1 MTDYK
6 QTLNLPKTSFPMKG
20 NLAQREPAMVKRWQE
35 MDLYKMIRL
44 AVVVQPKFILH
55 DGPPYAN
62 GDIHIGHAVNKILK
76 DIIVK
81 SKVMSGFDAPYVPGW
96 DCHGL
101 PIELQVE
108 KKKGKAG
115 VKISAAEFRTACRE
129 YANKQVNGQRN
140 DVIRLGVFGDWAQ
153 PYLAMENPSAAEQEK
168 AFLQLYKFII
178 ESCEDFSQEMEEINM
193 LWDDERIPVRNAV
206 QQFVRS
212 VIHDK
217 STKSNRNNT
226 EDADWEYAE
235 ELLEKT
241 VRNYDEFVDLID
253 KSAPKWDKERIAK
266 TDMVLMTMALSE
278 LLHFPYIPI
287 KVTLNEYL
295 ELAKDYSTPQSSKFI
310 NGVLDKLVKQIQSQY
325 KLGKKGRGMVS

>member
-1 MTDYK
+1 M
-6 QTLNLPKTSFPMKG
+6 LNRRLIRIKVFQ
-20 NLAQREPAMVKRWQE
+20 A
-35 MDLYKMIRL
+35 LYVYL
-44 AVVVQPKFILH
+44 QDETPSL
-55 DGPPYAN
+55 N
-62 GDIHIGHAVNKILK
+62 
-76 DIIVK
+76 K
-81 SKVMSGFDAPYVPGW
+81 SKSYLKNSVSGIENNFLTV
-96 DCHGL
+96 L
-101 PIELQVE
+101 LFPIELTHFLRVHMNPSEKYLKKEEDARVYSNLSFPDIYDKLVQHKEVSSVMTAPAHRWQDYPDLLRSVIGQVR
-108 KKKGKAG
+108 KAE
-115 VKISAAEFRTACRE
+115 V
-129 YANKQVNGQRN
+129 
-140 DVIRLGVFGDWAQ
+140 LQ

-241 VRNYDEFVDLID
+241 VRNYDDLID

-310 NGVLDKLVKQIQSQY
+310 NGVLDKLVKQLQSQDE
-325 KLGKKGRGMVS
+325 LVKKGRGMVG